1 MEETLTTEQKIIE
14 AAEGVF
20 LTEGYAGARMQEIA
34 DKAGI
39 NKAMLHY
46 YFRSKDKLFEL
57 VLRHKMNQFVPQI
70 TDALHDEHLTFL
82 DKLDRF
88 VMLYLG
94 MLRKNPSI
102 PIFVISTMNRNPDLM
117 VHFKR
122 EVGKEIVE
130 VMKVEISKGNI
141 RAVDPHQ
148 FMLTLVGMCIFPFLA
163 RPIFRGIFDLSQE
176 AYDKIIA
183 ERHLHVMQYART
195 ILSVG

>member
-1 MEETLTTEQKIIE
+1 MEETRNTEQKIME

-20 LTEGYAGARMQEIA
+20 LTEGYAGARMQHIA

-57 VLRHKMNQFVPQI
+57 ILKHKMRQFVPQI
-70 TDALHDEHLTFL
+70 THVLQDEQLSFL

-88 VMLYLG
+88 VLGYLD

-102 PIFVISTMNRNPDLM
+102 PLFILGTMNRNPHLM
-117 VHFKR
+117 IHFKQ
-122 EVGKEIVE
+122 EFGPIIVQ
-130 VMKVEISKGNI
+130 VMVEEMRKGNI
-141 RAVDPHQ
+141 RTVNPHQ

-163 RPIFRGIFDLSQE
+163 RPIFLGTFGMQQE
-176 AYDKIIA
+176 AYDEILA
-183 ERHLHVMQYART
+183 ERHVHVMQYARA
-195 ILSVG
+195 ILAVV